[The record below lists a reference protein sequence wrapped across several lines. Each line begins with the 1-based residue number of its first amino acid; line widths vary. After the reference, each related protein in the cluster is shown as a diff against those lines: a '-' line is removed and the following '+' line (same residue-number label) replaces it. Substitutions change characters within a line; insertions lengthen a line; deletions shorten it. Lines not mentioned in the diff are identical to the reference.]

1 MQKIALS
8 MRSSTLIGLVA
19 LYFTLILNYAF
30 YAKVLTIH
38 PFTGAAG
45 DYFLLT
51 VPFFV
56 FFVLN
61 AVFQIL
67 ALPLLHK
74 VIMPALLI
82 ISAAIAYSEVFLD
95 VYFTT
100 DMLENVLQT
109 NFAESSRMMTLP
121 YIAWIV
127 GFGVVPALLYLW
139 VKVDYRVWYKEI
151 GYRIGLIVLSA
162 VVIVGIAKVFYQDY
176 AGFVRNNKSVPA
188 LIVPSNFISAGI
200 NEIKRIREANMPYTQ
215 LGLDAAQEKPDDY
228 RHFTVLVVGETTRA
242 QNWGLNGYQPQTTP
256 LLAARGKQ
264 IINFRNVSSCGTAT
278 ALSVPCMFSG
288 MGRDGYDAVKAS
300 HQDNILDVLQRAG
313 VEVIWLDNDSGCK
326 GVCER
331 VLNKDITATNDPQ
344 YCKDGECLD
353 NILLSYIDD
362 VIKKTHKDT
371 VLVLHTIGSHGPT
384 YYERYSEQYR
394 RFTPTCDTNEIQK
407 CSNEQLVNTYNN
419 GILYIDQFLDKVIAK
434 IEAHPELEAAVYYLS
449 DHGESLGENGV
460 YLHGTP
466 YAIAPEQ
473 QTRIPMIMWFS
484 DRFRQNENI
493 DFDCLERNA
502 QQQSYS
508 HDNLYSTL
516 FGLMDM
522 NPNTSVYKKELDIIT
537 QCKKP

>member
-1 MQKIALS
+1 MRIGTFSLRSTTLIALVS
-8 MRSSTLIGLVA
+8 

-38 PFTGAAG
+38 PFTGAAE

-61 AVFQIL
+61 AVFQLL
-67 ALPLLHK
+67 ALPILHK
-74 VIMPALLI
+74 LIIPALLI
-82 ISAAIAYSEVFLD
+82 ISAAIGYSEIFLD

-109 NFAESSRMMTLP
+109 NFAESSRTITLP
-121 YIAWIV
+121 YLLWIL
-127 GFGVVPALLYLW
+127 GFGVLPAILYLL
-139 VKVDYRVWYKEI
+139 VKINYHRWYKELA
-151 GYRIGLIVLSA
+151 YRVGMIVLSA
-162 VVIVGIAKVFYQDY
+162 VVILGIAKGFYQDY

-188 LIVPSNFISAGI
+188 LIVPSNFISASV
-200 NEIKRIREANMPYTQ
+200 NEIKRIRQANMPYTQ

-228 RHFTVLVVGETTRA
+228 RHLTVLVVGETTRA

-256 LLAARGKQ
+256 LLAARGDQ
-264 IINFRNVSSCGTAT
+264 VINFKNVTSCGTAT
-278 ALSVPCMFSG
+278 AVSVPCMFSG
-288 MGRDGYDAVKAS
+288 MGRDHYDSVKAS

-313 VEVIWLDNDSGCK
+313 VDVIWLDNDSGCK
-326 GVCER
+326 GVCDR
-331 VLNKDITATNDPQ
+331 VQSKDITALNDPN

-353 NILLSYIDD
+353 NVLLQHVEE
-362 VIKKTHKDT
+362 VIRNMKKDT

-384 YYERYSEQYR
+384 YYERYTPEYH

-407 CSNEQLVNTYNN
+407 CTNEQLVNTYNN
-419 GILYIDQFLDKVIAK
+419 GILYIDQFLDKVIK
-434 IEAHPELEAAVYYLS
+434 KVDAHPELEAAVYYLS

-466 YAIAPEQ
+466 YAIAPDQ
-473 QTRIPMIMWFS
+473 QTHVPMIMWFS
-484 DRFRQNENI
+484 ERFRENEHI
-493 DFDCLERNA
+493 DFDCLRKNA
-502 QQQSYS
+502 AEKSYS
-508 HDNLYSTL
+508 QDNLYSTL

-522 NPNTSVYKKELDIIT
+522 NPSTSVYQKNLDIIA
-537 QCKKP
+537 QCKK